1 MSLAK
6 LMGVPFVMV
15 DVEIKSYHL
24 GTPNLRMDEFIKS
37 HDRIMRLFNLN
48 KNGVESGVTT

>member
-1 MSLAK
+1 M
-6 LMGVPFVMV
+6 MV

-37 HDRIMRLFNLN
+37 HDRIMRLVKTN